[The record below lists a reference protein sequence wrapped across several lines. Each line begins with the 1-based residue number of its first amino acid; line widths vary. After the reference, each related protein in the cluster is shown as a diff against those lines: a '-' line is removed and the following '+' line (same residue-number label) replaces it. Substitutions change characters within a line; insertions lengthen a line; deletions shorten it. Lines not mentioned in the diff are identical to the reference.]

1 MLDRLTGLGD
11 GGGRGSL
18 SLLVSRGAGEDG
30 TLPDW
35 PSVPVLVLVGVIPDP
50 DEAEPSSRSALPENR
65 TAAVTLVRAL
75 RRFWASVPTSSVV
88 DFRWGNYAE
97 GQGAPGPKDK
107 SERII
112 EVPSRIDCKQ
122 GPSLPTRKSE
132 SHFSRKHESQ
142 FESMNTDRRRE
153 CAISETEY
161 IKSETSFRSDPS
173 E

>member
-1 MLDRLTGLGD
+1 MDVRREPIAERRSLVLDRLTGLAD

-88 DFRWGNYAE
+88 DFR
-97 GQGAPGPKDK
+97 
-107 SERII
+107 
-112 EVPSRIDCKQ
+112 
-122 GPSLPTRKSE
+122 
-132 SHFSRKHESQ
+132 
-142 FESMNTDRRRE
+142 
-153 CAISETEY
+153 
-161 IKSETSFRSDPS
+161 
-173 E
+173 